1 MNTPN
6 SKNLTPPQS
15 RTSTDRTSAIES
27 RIDRALEHKP
37 QVQISVDFAAKV
49 AARAVAQPLRRR
61 RYKPRFGPM
70 IALLSAPLAALALF
84 ALAPHAAPNV
94 KSLGFDT
101 EVVLLAEL
109 AFIGWWITRTFN
121 PKISR

>member
-1 MNTPN
+1 
-6 SKNLTPPQS
+6 
-15 RTSTDRTSAIES
+15 
-27 RIDRALEHKP
+27 
-37 QVQISVDFAAKV
+37 
-49 AARAVAQPLRRR
+49 
-61 RYKPRFGPM
+61 M

-101 EVVLLAEL
+101 EVVILAEL

-121 PKISR
+121 PKTSR